1 MDTDQEIRVKLESF
15 FTRDV
20 RYSVI
25 RCDSFPS
32 RPAGCTRVR
41 LEASMKDSS
50 SILCKTFD
58 LGFGDIFGP
67 SPDAVET
74 EIFL

>member
-1 MDTDQEIRVKLESF
+1 MRNNVLPILKESGF
-15 FTRDV
+15 RS
-20 RYSVI
+20 Y
-25 RCDSFPS
+25 
-32 RPAGCTRVR
+32 R